1 MTSTLDED
9 PLNESW
15 GVRDFQL
22 FLGKCYRGCTA
33 CTGGSKADC
42 TTCGLGFE
50 LSNGECKEA
59 VPWKIA
65 GKFFFT
71 EDDFTGL

>member
-59 VPWKIA
+59 
-65 GKFFFT
+65 GKLIIIILSSL
-71 EDDFTGL
+71 ENCW